1 MIQFFKLLLI
11 FLLGIYFSDPVYAQ
25 NNRAALIIGIEHYR
39 NPLTAPSLLGV
50 PADIDSAKQIAK
62 AMGIPD
68 KNVTVILNQ
77 QATKRNLMEAFK
89 KVSEF
94 GVNGGRVFIYYSG
107 HGSRDYDHKK
117 KQCYEGLLSYDEELI
132 TNDEIASATQKL
144 KDNVDKTIVLF
155 DACHAGGVLKTE
167 LQTRSA
173 RSTPALSLTPKFA
186 SKGSLDDVMACRA
199 ATNFQ
204 TRGLFDR
211 ASRLGALQENLVLIS
226 SARPDEVAWDEGP
239 GAGGIATQA
248 LRDCLLGE
256 AKDINAS
263 GAVTLEEIRE
273 CAQAKMDKKLP
284 GPNPKSSNLVIRGN
298 RNLIPVIAAPA
309 VSPPEIMITAAASP
323 TKPQEQL
330 SLNKPP
336 SEFVPTKPLPVKP
349 PPSVNEVITTIP
361 SAPAK
366 LPEQL
371 NQNKLPLEVA
381 PTKPVLVTS
390 NPVKPPPV
398 VSTSL
403 PTAFVN
409 PPNVDIPLA
418 SLATLKDIEAQR
430 NPMRKLDIKLAK
442 KTLKINQDYLDLQ
455 IKSSHD
461 GYLYL
466 VLLGSDKKSFYMLYP
481 NKLDGNNRIQAGK
494 TINLPNQTWQIK
506 AAGPAGVDHIL
517 VLVAD
522 SERDLK
528 TLETLGADKNSPFVY
543 ALNNS
548 SGRSAI
554 INYLTGKS
562 PDGMSERYAAQIITV
577 TEVQ

>member
-1 MIQFFKLLLI
+1 MSRILKLLPA
-11 FLLGIYFSDPVYAQ
+11 FLLGIFFLGTAHAQ

-39 NPLTAPSLLGV
+39 NPVTAPSLLGV
-50 PADIDSAKQIAK
+50 PADMNSAKQIAK

-68 KNVTVILNQ
+68 KNITVIQNQ

-94 GVNGGRVFIYYSG
+94 GANGGRVFIYFSG

-132 TNDEIASATQKL
+132 TNEEIASATQKL

-155 DACHAGGVLKTE
+155 DACHAGGVLKTA

-173 RSTPALSLTPKFA
+173 GSSSALSLTPKFV
-186 SKGSLDDVMACRA
+186 SKGSLDDVMACRT
-199 ATNFQ
+199 ATNNFQ
-204 TRGLFDR
+204 MRGLFDQ
-211 ASRLGALQENLVLIS
+211 ATRLGALQENLVLIS

-248 LRDCLLGE
+248 LRDCLLGQ
-256 AKDINAS
+256 ARDTNAS
-263 GAVTLEEIRE
+263 GAVTLEEIRA
-273 CAQAKMDKKLP
+273 CARVKMDQKLP
-284 GPNPKSSNLVIRGN
+284 GPNPKASNLVIRGN
-298 RNLIPVIAAPA
+298 RNLIPVVATPTAP
-309 VSPPEIMITAAASP
+309 PPEPIVVAVVTP
-323 TKPQEQL
+323 TKPPEQVAQ
-330 SLNKPP
+330 NKPP
-336 SEFVPTKPLPVKP
+336 VELAPSKP
-349 PPSVNEVITTIP
+349 PAT
-361 SAPAK
+361 
-366 LPEQL
+366 L
-371 NQNKLPLEVA
+371 
-381 PTKPVLVTS
+381 S

-398 VSTSL
+398 VSIPS
-403 PTAFVN
+403 PTAPVIPTS
-409 PPNVDIPLA
+409 PPSIDAPLA

-528 TLETLGADKNSPFVY
+528 ALEALGADKNSPFVY
-543 ALNNS
+543 ALNNP
-548 SGRSAI
+548 SGRSAV

-562 PDGMSERYAAQIITV
+562 PDGASERYAAQIITV